1 MQGNEIYK
9 RLATRGRICKRLVTL
24 GIVSIA
30 AQGASY
36 TEDRLY
42 RKLVTWRIGF
52 IGS

>member
-9 RLATRGRICKRLVTL
+9 RLATRGRIYKRLVTL

-30 AQGASY
+30 AQEASY
-36 TEDRLY
+36 TEDRICKKLGTR
-42 RKLVTWRIGF
+42 RKGF